1 MSENKENNQ
10 SKSKI
15 GLFIKKVS
23 QSIPEILT
31 VGTQLATGNIG
42 GAFDSV
48 KTILKEKAKT
58 DDEANKLLIEFEQ
71 NRMTWERE
79 MYELEIADRDSAR
92 NREIEIVKA
101 GKFDFMFLATG
112 VSGLASFLFVVY
124 AVVYIPKVVDNPLFI
139 HLMGMI
145 EGVVIGNI
153 FAYYYGTS
161 KSSSDKNKFIN
172 K

>member
-1 MSENKENNQ
+1 MSKEKKQ
-10 SKSKI
+10 GKTKF
-15 GLFIKKVS
+15 GAFIQKVS
-23 QSIPEILT
+23 NSIPEILT
-31 VGTQLATGNIG
+31 VTGKLATGNIG

-48 KTILKEKAKT
+48 KDILKEKAKT
-58 DDEANKLLIEFEQ
+58 DDQANKFLIEFELE
-71 NRMTWERE
+71 RMKWERE
-79 MYELEIADRDSAR
+79 IYELEIKDRDSAR

-124 AVVYIPKVVDNPLFI
+124 AVVYIPDVAENPLFI

-161 KSSSDKNKFIN
+161 KSSADKNKLI
-172 K
+172 KK